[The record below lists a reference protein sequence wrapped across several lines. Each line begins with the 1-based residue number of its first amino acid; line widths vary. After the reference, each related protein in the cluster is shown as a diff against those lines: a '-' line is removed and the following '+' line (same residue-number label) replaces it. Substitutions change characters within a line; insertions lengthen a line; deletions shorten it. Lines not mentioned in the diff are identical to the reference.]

1 MAAAPFVLG
10 WSRAREKR
18 IRGRRVGVGMLD
30 GCPGEG
36 RLSWGFI
43 LVVGEKKILGKY
55 FLSSKYQRMHS
66 TELRAVFT
74 FPGYLFNENTES
86 VQ

>member
-1 MAAAPFVLG
+1 MAAL
-10 WSRAREKR
+10 E
-18 IRGRRVGVGMLD
+18 RGGLAGD
-30 GCPGEG
+30 
-36 RLSWGFI
+36 LS
-43 LVVGEKKILGKY
+43 LLRGEKKILGKY